1 MKPRILKISG
11 LNSFEE
17 EQIIHFDKLTKKGL
31 FGIFGPTGS
40 GKSTILDAITIALY
54 GNVTRT
60 NKGYINT
67 STRNLTVSYEFEIG
81 NGIERRTYIAER
93 NLKIN
98 KTGGYNTK
106 YARLI
111 KKEEGGERVI
121 AEGPSELQSEIEKI
135 IGLTGEDFTRSVV
148 LPQGKF
154 NEFLKLKGKDKRDML
169 ERIFNL
175 EKYGKVLGDRI
186 KKVKNVY
193 IKGENILTGELKK
206 YEGITEEDFKEKE
219 EELKRIIKEE
229 KLIQEEKKRLDEDY
243 EKYKDIWELQKELK
257 VFKEKE
263 EKLNARVKDINIKK
277 EKVKKAESAL
287 NVKPCIDDLFQ
298 IKSNIKKNSE
308 ELLEVSIMLKE
319 IEETLKVTEESY
331 NKAVKEKDERLPLL
345 ITRKANLNQAIEIT
359 KTVELLNVERKKLRE
374 EYSKIKGEKEL
385 IDKKLN
391 YISANREEAIK
402 NVEEIEQK
410 LSEIKIEPEYREK
423 VQNALEKEN
432 EYNQYLS
439 RKNEIQLKENGRR
452 DNLKRVSKEYEEI
465 IKLQEKQNIVV
476 EELEAKTKRL
486 EENNPGDNSTLLDKA
501 EKLNAYRE
509 KLDKALEDESKRRD
523 LERKIEQLTNTK
535 MPIREELI
543 TLREDLEKRKAE
555 LAKMKVEID
564 HINKTSLA
572 SVLASEL
579 GDGEPCPVCGSTH
592 HLSLAKG
599 IDRLEL
605 DKKEAERNNLEEVI
619 ERLNE
624 NINKLSLKVV
634 GFEKEEEHTNKDYQ
648 LLLDSLKEIDI
659 AELKDIKG
667 KKEREFIDL
676 KEKFQKYTK
685 EKEELEK
692 NLISEKDKK
701 TKIEVKETKL
711 NEMIKSENSILEEL
725 SCELLKEN
733 EKLNSA
739 SIEYLKLKNELNLEN
754 VYLKMQE
761 IKAFERETQTLQKA
775 QKEKRALIEAMDKEK
790 EELSMQ
796 EKKLDIELG
805 RILQSGT
812 EKKKVIEEKEEEIR
826 RLSEGEN
833 PHTNINI
840 VESKIE
846 EINKN
851 SDLLKDKLEKEKNK
865 KQQVYEKK
873 LSLEEAKK
881 ILNSRLEDQ
890 NEKLLS
896 SLKEND
902 FNNEEEALKVMMDE
916 VTISKIKEDINS
928 FEDDFKEVKGNISRI
943 ETRLN
948 GEFIEEVKW
957 EELKNNRI
965 EKEKFLNLKIKE
977 IATLQKTID
986 DLKNDLEELKELRKK
1001 EKELAHKL
1009 SLLNDLGKLVEGNK
1023 FVEFVAMNQL
1033 KYIAREASRRLKSIT
1048 KERYALEIDSEGN
1061 FTIRD
1066 DFNGGEIRDTS
1077 TLSGGE
1083 TFLTSLSL
1091 ALALSSQVQLKGSA
1105 PLEFFFLDEGFG
1117 TLDTELLDVVMSS
1130 LERLHS
1136 SRLSIGII
1144 SHVEELKNR
1153 VPVKLIVTPAKPG
1166 EGGSRTTLE
1175 YS

>member
-17 EQIIHFDKLTKKGL
+17 EQIIHFDKLIEKGL

-67 STRNLTVSYEFEIG
+67 STKNLTVSYEFEIG
-81 NGIERRTYIAER
+81 NGTERRTYIAER

-111 KKEEGGERVI
+111 KKEEGRERVI
-121 AEGPSELQSEIEKI
+121 AEGPNELQNEIEKI

-175 EKYGKVLGDRI
+175 EKYGKILGDRI
-186 KKVKNVY
+186 KKVKSIY
-193 IKGENILTGELKK
+193 IKEENILTGELKK
-206 YEGITEEDFKEKE
+206 YEGITEEDFKDKE
-219 EELKRIIKEE
+219 EELKGVIKEE
-229 KLIQEEKKRLDEDY
+229 KLLQEEKKKLDEDY
-243 EKYKDIWELQKELK
+243 EKYKDIWELQRELK
-257 VFKEKE
+257 IFKQKE
-263 EKLNARVKDINIKK
+263 EKLSNRIEDINEEK
-277 EKVKKAESAL
+277 EKLKKAEGAL
-287 NVKPCIDDLFQ
+287 KVKPSIDDLLQ
-298 IKSNIKKNSE
+298 VKNNIKKNAE
-308 ELLEVSIMLKE
+308 DLVEVSIRLKE
-319 IEETLKVTEESY
+319 IEEVLKATEVAY
-331 NKAVKEKDERLPLL
+331 NKAVIEKDEVLPLL

-359 KTVELLNVERKKLRE
+359 KAVELLNVERKKLRE
-374 EYSKIKGEKEL
+374 EYSKIKSGKDL
-385 IDKKLN
+385 IDKKIDS
-391 YISANREEAIK
+391 ISTNREKANK
-402 NVEEIEQK
+402 NVEEIEQR
-410 LSEIKIEPEYREK
+410 LIEIKVEPEYREK
-423 VQNALEKEN
+423 VQNALEKES

-439 RKNEIQLKENGRR
+439 RRNEIQLKEKNRR
-452 DNLKRVSKEYEEI
+452 DNLKRLFREHEETLRI
-465 IKLQEKQNIVV
+465 QEEQNTIVK
-476 EELEAKTKRL
+476 ELENKVEAL
-486 EENNPGDNSTLLDKA
+486 DGNNPGDSSILLGKA
-501 EKLNAYRE
+501 EELNLYRE
-509 KLDKALEDESKRRD
+509 KLDKILIDDSKRRD
-523 LERKIEQLTNTK
+523 LETKIEQLTNNK
-535 MPIREELI
+535 IPIKEKLVASKEE
-543 TLREDLEKRKAE
+543 LEKRKAE
-555 LAKMKVEID
+555 LTKVKAEID
-564 HINKTSLA
+564 HINKSNLA
-572 SVLASEL
+572 SILASEL
-579 GDGEPCPVCGSTH
+579 EEGEPCPVCGSTH
-592 HLSLAKG
+592 HLSPAKG

-605 DKKEAERNNLEEVI
+605 QEKETDRDNLEEVI
-619 ERLNE
+619 EKLNE
-624 NINKLSLKVV
+624 DINKLSLKIVS
-634 GFEKEEEHTNKDYQ
+634 FEKDEEHIGRDYQ
-648 LLLDSLKEIDI
+648 LLLDGLKDIDI
-659 AELKDIKG
+659 AKLKDIKG
-667 KKEREFIDL
+667 KKEKEFVEL
-676 KEKFQKYTK
+676 KEKLQKYIK
-685 EKEELEK
+685 EKEEIEK
-692 NLISEKDKK
+692 GLIAEREKK
-701 TKIEVKETKL
+701 TKIDVRETKL
-711 NEMIKSENSILEEL
+711 NEMMKSENSILEEL
-725 SCELLKEN
+725 SSELLKEN
-733 EKLNSA
+733 EKLNTA
-739 SIEYLKLKNELNLEN
+739 SIEYLKLKSDLQLEN
-754 VYLKMQE
+754 VSLKMEE
-761 IKAFERETQTLQKA
+761 IKAFERETQTLGNT
-775 QKEKRALIEAMDKEK
+775 QKEKRRLIEAMDKEK
-790 EELSMQ
+790 EELSIQ
-796 EKKLDIELG
+796 EKKLDIELSK
-805 RILQSGT
+805 ILQSGT
-812 EKKKVIEEKEEEIR
+812 EKKKIIEEKEEEIR

-833 PHTNINI
+833 PYININVI
-840 VESKIE
+840 ESKIE

-851 SDLLKDKLEKEKNK
+851 SDLLKDKLESEKNK
-865 KQQVYEKK
+865 KQQVYDKK

-881 ILNSRLEDQ
+881 MLSSRLEEQ
-890 NEKLLS
+890 NKKLLS

-902 FNNEEEALKVMMDE
+902 FNNEEEVLKVMLDE
-916 VTISKIKEDINS
+916 AAISKIKEEINK

-965 EKEKFLNLKIKE
+965 VKEKLLNLKIKE

-986 DLKNDLEELKELRKK
+986 DLKRDLEELKELRKK
-1001 EKELAHKL
+1001 ERELEHKL

-1033 KYIAREASRRLKSIT
+1033 KYIAKEASRRLKNIT

-1117 TLDTELLDVVMSS
+1117 TLDTELLDLVMSS
-1130 LERLHS
+1130 LEKLHS
-1136 SRLSIGII
+1136 SRLSVGII

-1153 VPVKLIVTPAKPG
+1153 VPVKLIVTPARPG
-1166 EGGSRTTLE
+1166 EGGSKTTLE